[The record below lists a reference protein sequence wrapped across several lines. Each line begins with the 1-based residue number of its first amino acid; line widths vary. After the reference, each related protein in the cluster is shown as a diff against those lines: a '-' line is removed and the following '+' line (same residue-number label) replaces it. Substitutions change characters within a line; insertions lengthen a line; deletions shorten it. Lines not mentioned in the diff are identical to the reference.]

1 MKKSE
6 SLKLLNASMSCNG
19 LHSTQPFTKLEKVA
33 LRIMEAKL
41 KNPETTHSKSSPQ
54 MALEML
60 LECEH
65 LSREEEPLKPVML
78 DVPENGLIWC
88 EDIEPSNKPRPETK
102 VFHIPLETEDGYI
115 IEEVVCTAQDIAE
128 KVALKKHK
136 GSVLNYS
143 LREGSKYGEDQAPEV
158 PAGWQRFQVHL
169 ILPSGS
175 LMTVEQAAEDLAH
188 AERVVV
194 LNRMGCKVLRL
205 EDEGDDSPKN
215 FILHIEFP
223 NLSVKRD
230 PQQVRHTD
238 TSRAR
243 AVSYVKTQ
251 YPQGKLVRL
260 ERVQEVPFQD
270 IKF

>member
-115 IEEVVCTAQDIAE
+115 IEEVVSTAQDIAE
-128 KVALKKHK
+128 TVALKKHK
-136 GSVLNYS
+136 GSVLNY
-143 LREGSKYGEDQAPEV
+143 RPAPPPKDTE
-158 PAGWQRFQVHL
+158 
-169 ILPSGS
+169 
-175 LMTVEQAAEDLAH
+175 
-188 AERVVV
+188 
-194 LNRMGCKVLRL
+194 
-205 EDEGDDSPKN
+205 SPVN
-215 FILHIEFP
+215 YILHIEFTDRVD
-223 NLSVKRD
+223 N

-238 TSRAR
+238 VTKGR
-243 AVSYVKTQ
+243 AVSYAKSS
-251 YPQGKLVRL
+251 YPQGKLVKL
-260 ERVQEVPFQD
+260 EIVQQVRFDD
-270 IKF
+270 IVF